1 MNSNFFGTGVAL
13 VTPFDIN
20 GNVDYV
26 AFARLLSNVVD
37 GGVDYVLV
45 MGTTGETPCLSVE
58 ERRKVIDFAKREI
71 AGRVPIMVGMSGN
84 NTSDLLDCIRNFD
97 FNGIGGLLT
106 ASPFY
111 NKPVQNGL
119 YAHFAHVAEVSPVPV
134 ILYNI
139 PGRTGVN
146 ISPETICRLARD
158 FDNIIAVK
166 EASGSV
172 DQIMRVVENKPE
184 RFTVISGDD
193 GLTLPLMA
201 AGVKGV
207 ISVVANAFP
216 RELSQMVKL
225 ALNGDFDQARKLHYR
240 LLPTVRLM
248 FAEGNPAGVKAYLS
262 QMGVI
267 QNVLRLPL
275 VNVSDDL
282 YARIANDIER
292 LKKVY
297 GF

>member
-1 MNSNFFGTGVAL
+1 MNNKFIGTGVAL

-20 GNVDYV
+20 GNIDFP
-26 AFARLLSNVVD
+26 AFARLLNHVID
-37 GGVDYVLV
+37 GGVNYVLV
-45 MGTTGETPCLSVE
+45 MGTTGETPCLSAS
-58 ERRKVIDFAKREI
+58 ERIQVIEFAKREV

-84 NTSDLLDCIRNFD
+84 NTADLIENIRNFD
-97 FNGIGGLLT
+97 FNGIDGLLS

-111 NKPVQNGL
+111 NKPVQEGM
-119 YAHFAHVAEVSPVPV
+119 YRHFAKIAETSPVPV

-146 ISPETICRLARD
+146 IQPETICRLARD
-158 FDNIIAVK
+158 FENIIAVK

-193 GLTLPLMA
+193 GLTLPLMS
-201 AGVKGV
+201 AGVMGV

-216 RELSQMVKL
+216 KAWSTMVNA
-225 ALNGDFDQARKLHYR
+225 ALNGDYATARQIHYKYLR
-240 LLPTVRLM
+240 TVRMM

-262 QMGVI
+262 QLGIM
-267 QNVLRLPL
+267 QNVLRMPL
-275 VNVSDDL
+275 INVSDDL
-282 YARIANDIER
+282 FAKISDDIVR
-292 LKKVY
+292 LNS
-297 GF
+297 

>member
-1 MNSNFFGTGVAL
+1 MNSKFFGTGVAL

-45 MGTTGETPCLSVE
+45 MGTTGETPCLSAE
-58 ERRKVIDFAKREI
+58 ERHKVIDFAKREI

-84 NTSDLLDCIRNFD
+84 NTSDLLDSIRNFD
-97 FNGIGGLLT
+97 FSGIDGLLT

-225 ALNGDFDQARKLHYR
+225 ALNGDFEQARKLHYK

-282 YARIANDIER
+282 FARIANDIER
-292 LKKVY
+292 LKN

>member
-45 MGTTGETPCLSVE
+45 MGTTGETPCLSAE

-84 NTSDLLDCIRNFD
+84 NTSDLLDSIRNFD
-97 FNGIGGLLT
+97 FSGIDGLLT

-146 ISPETICRLARD
+146 ISPETICRLASD

-184 RFTVISGDD
+184 CFTVISGDD

-225 ALNGDFDQARKLHYR
+225 ALSGDFEQARNWHYK

-282 YARIANDIER
+282 YARIANDILR
-292 LKKVY
+292 LKK
-297 GF
+297 

>member
-1 MNSNFFGTGVAL
+1 MNSKFLGTGVAL

-45 MGTTGETPCLSVE
+45 MGTTGETPCLSAE

-84 NTSDLLDCIRNFD
+84 NTSDLLDSIRNFD
-97 FNGIGGLLT
+97 FSGIDGLLT

-146 ISPETICRLARD
+146 ISPETICRLASD

-225 ALNGDFDQARKLHYR
+225 ALNGDFEQARKLHYK

-282 YARIANDIER
+282 YARIADDILR
-292 LKKVY
+292 LKK
-297 GF
+297 

>member
-1 MNSNFFGTGVAL
+1 MNSKFFGTGVAL

-45 MGTTGETPCLSVE
+45 MGTTGETPCLSAE

-84 NTSDLLDCIRNFD
+84 NTSDLLDSIRNFD
-97 FNGIGGLLT
+97 FSGIDGLLT

-146 ISPETICRLARD
+146 ILPETICRLASD

-225 ALNGDFDQARKLHYR
+225 ALSGDFEQARNLHYR

-282 YARIANDIER
+282 YARIASDIER
-292 LKKVY
+292 LKN

>member
-1 MNSNFFGTGVAL
+1 MNSKFFGTGVAL

-45 MGTTGETPCLSVE
+45 MGTTGETPCLSAE

-84 NTSDLLDCIRNFD
+84 NTSDLLDSIRNFY
-97 FNGIGGLLT
+97 FSGIDGLLT

-146 ISPETICRLARD
+146 ISPETICRLASD

-225 ALNGDFDQARKLHYR
+225 ALSGDFEQARNLHYR

-282 YARIANDIER
+282 YARIASDIER
-292 LKKVY
+292 LKN

>member
-1 MNSNFFGTGVAL
+1 MNSKFLGTGVAL

-45 MGTTGETPCLSVE
+45 MGTTGETPCLSAE

-84 NTSDLLDCIRNFD
+84 NTSDLLDSIRNFD
-97 FNGIGGLLT
+97 FSGIDGLLT

-146 ISPETICRLARD
+146 ISPETICRLASD

-184 RFTVISGDD
+184 CFTVISGDD

-225 ALNGDFDQARKLHYR
+225 ALSGDFEQARNWHYK

-282 YARIANDIER
+282 YARIANDILR
-292 LKKVY
+292 LKK
-297 GF
+297 

>member
-45 MGTTGETPCLSVE
+45 MGTTGETPCLSAE

-84 NTSDLLDCIRNFD
+84 NTSDLLDSIRNFD
-97 FNGIGGLLT
+97 FSGIDGLLS

-225 ALNGDFDQARKLHYR
+225 ALNGDFEHARKLHYK

-282 YARIANDIER
+282 FARIAGDILR
-292 LKKVY
+292 LKK
-297 GF
+297 

>member
-1 MNSNFFGTGVAL
+1 MNSKFFGTGVAL

-45 MGTTGETPCLSVE
+45 MGTTGETPCLSAE

-84 NTSDLLDCIRNFD
+84 NTSDLLDSIRNFD
-97 FNGIGGLLT
+97 FSGIDGLLT

-146 ISPETICRLARD
+146 ILPETICRLASD

-282 YARIANDIER
+282 YARIADDILR
-292 LKKVY
+292 LKK
-297 GF
+297 

>member
-1 MNSNFFGTGVAL
+1 MSKFVGTGVAL

-26 AFARLLSNVVD
+26 AFSRLLANVVD

-45 MGTTGETPCLSVE
+45 MGTTGETPCLSAE
-58 ERRKVIDFAKREI
+58 ERRRVIDFAKKEI

-84 NTSDLLDCIRNFD
+84 NTVDLLDSIRNFD
-97 FNGIGGLLT
+97 FNGIDGLLT

-146 ISPETICRLARD
+146 IAPETVCRLARD

-225 ALNGDFDQARKLHYR
+225 ALNGDFEPARKLHYKF
-240 LLPTVRLM
+240 LPTVRLM
-248 FAEGNPAGVKAYLS
+248 FAEGNPAGVKAYLA

-282 YARIANDIER
+282 YARIADDIER
-292 LKKVY
+292 LKNQ
-297 GF
+297 

>member
-1 MNSNFFGTGVAL
+1 MNSKFFGTGVAL

-45 MGTTGETPCLSVE
+45 MGTTGETPCLSAE

-84 NTSDLLDCIRNFD
+84 NTSDLLDSIRNFD
-97 FNGIGGLLT
+97 FSGIDGLLT

-146 ISPETICRLARD
+146 ISPETICRLASD

-184 RFTVISGDD
+184 CFTVISGDD

-225 ALNGDFDQARKLHYR
+225 ALSGDFEQARNLHYR

-282 YARIANDIER
+282 YARIANDILR
-292 LKKVY
+292 LKK
-297 GF
+297 

>member
-45 MGTTGETPCLSVE
+45 MGTTGETPCLSAE

-97 FNGIGGLLT
+97 FNGIDGLLT

>member
-1 MNSNFFGTGVAL
+1 MNKFIGTGVAL

-26 AFARLLSNVVD
+26 AFSRLLAHVID

-45 MGTTGETPCLSVE
+45 MGTTGETPCLSAT
-58 ERRKVIDFAKREI
+58 ERRQVIDFAKKEI

-84 NTSDLLDCIRNFD
+84 NTADLLDSIRNFD
-97 FNGIGGLLT
+97 FSGIDGLLT

-146 ISPETICRLARD
+146 ILPETICRLACD
-158 FDNIIAVK
+158 FDNIVAVK

-193 GLTLPLMA
+193 GLTLPLIS

-207 ISVVANAFP
+207 ISVIANAFP
-216 RELSQMVKL
+216 RDWSAMVKA
-225 ALNGDFDQARKLHYR
+225 ALNGDFDSARAIHYKYLR
-240 LLPTVRLM
+240 TVRMM
-248 FAEGNPAGVKAYLS
+248 FAEGNPAGVKAYLA
-262 QMGVI
+262 QMGI
-267 QNVLRLPL
+267 MQNVLRLPL

-282 YARIANDIER
+282 YARIADDIER
-292 LKKVY
+292 LKN

>member
-1 MNSNFFGTGVAL
+1 MNSKFFGTGVAL

-45 MGTTGETPCLSVE
+45 MGTTGETPCLSAE

-84 NTSDLLDCIRNFD
+84 NTSDLLDSIRNFD
-97 FNGIGGLLT
+97 FCGIDGFLT

-146 ISPETICRLARD
+146 ISPETICRLASD

-225 ALNGDFDQARKLHYR
+225 ALSGDFEQARNLHYR

-282 YARIANDIER
+282 YARIADDILR
-292 LKKVY
+292 LKK
-297 GF
+297 

>member
-1 MNSNFFGTGVAL
+1 MNSKFFGTGVAL

-45 MGTTGETPCLSVE
+45 MGTTGETPCLSAE
-58 ERRKVIDFAKREI
+58 ERRNVIDFAKREI

-84 NTSDLLDCIRNFD
+84 NTSDLLDSIRNFD
-97 FNGIGGLLT
+97 FSGIDGLLT

-146 ISPETICRLARD
+146 ISPETICRLASD

-225 ALNGDFDQARKLHYR
+225 ALSGDFEQARNLHYR

-282 YARIANDIER
+282 YARIADDILR
-292 LKKVY
+292 LKK
-297 GF
+297 

>member
-1 MNSNFFGTGVAL
+1 MNSKFFGTGVAL

-45 MGTTGETPCLSVE
+45 MGTTGETPCLSAE

-84 NTSDLLDCIRNFD
+84 NTSDLLDSIRNFD
-97 FNGIGGLLT
+97 FCGIDGLLT

-146 ISPETICRLARD
+146 ISPETICRLASD

-225 ALNGDFDQARKLHYR
+225 ALNGDFEQARKLHYK

-282 YARIANDIER
+282 YARIADDILR
-292 LKKVY
+292 LKK
-297 GF
+297 

>member
-1 MNSNFFGTGVAL
+1 MNNKFYGTGVAL

-26 AFARLLSNVVD
+26 AFSRLLAHVID

-45 MGTTGETPCLSVE
+45 MGTTGETPCLSAT
-58 ERRKVIDFAKREI
+58 ERRQVIEFAKKEV

-84 NTSDLLDCIRNFD
+84 NTADLIESIRGFD
-97 FNGIGGLLT
+97 FSGVDGLLT

-111 NKPVQNGL
+111 NKPVQEGL
-119 YAHFAHVAEVSPVPV
+119 YRHFAKVAEVSPVPV

-146 ISPETICRLARD
+146 ILPETICRLACN
-158 FDNIIAVK
+158 FDNIVAVK

-193 GLTLPLMA
+193 GLTLPLMS

-216 RELSQMVKL
+216 RDWSLMVNA
-225 ALNGDFDQARKLHYR
+225 ALKNDFETARSVHYKYLR
-240 LLPTVRLM
+240 TVRMM

-262 QMGVI
+262 QLGII

-282 YARIANDIER
+282 FAKIVDDIQR
-292 LKKVY
+292 LK
-297 GF
+297 F

>member
-1 MNSNFFGTGVAL
+1 MNSKFLGTGVAL

-45 MGTTGETPCLSVE
+45 MGTTGETPCLSAE

-84 NTSDLLDCIRNFD
+84 NTSDLLDSIRNFD
-97 FNGIGGLLT
+97 FSGIDGLLT

-225 ALNGDFDQARKLHYR
+225 ALNGDFEQARKLHYR

-282 YARIANDIER
+282 FARIADDILR
-292 LKKVY
+292 LRK
-297 GF
+297 

>member
-26 AFARLLSNVVD
+26 VFARLLSNVVD

-45 MGTTGETPCLSVE
+45 MGTTGETPCLSAE
-58 ERRKVIDFAKREI
+58 ERRKVIDFARREI

-84 NTSDLLDCIRNFD
+84 NTSDLLDSIRNFD
-97 FNGIGGLLT
+97 FSGIDGLLT

-119 YAHFAHVAEVSPVPV
+119 YAHFAHIAEVSPVPV

-225 ALNGDFDQARKLHYR
+225 ALDGDFEQARKLHYK

-282 YARIANDIER
+282 YARIASDIER
-292 LKKVY
+292 LKN

>member
-1 MNSNFFGTGVAL
+1 MNKFVGTGVAL

-26 AFARLLSNVVD
+26 AFSRLLAHVVD

-45 MGTTGETPCLSVE
+45 MGTTGETPCLSAE
-58 ERRKVIDFAKREI
+58 ERRQVIDFAKREI

-84 NTSDLLDCIRNFD
+84 NTSDLLDAIRNFD
-97 FNGIGGLLT
+97 FSGIDGLLT

-146 ISPETICRLARD
+146 ILPETICRLARD
-158 FDNIIAVK
+158 FENIIAVK

-201 AGVKGV
+201 VGVKGV

-216 RELSQMVKL
+216 HELSQMVRL
-225 ALNGDFDQARKLHYR
+225 ALDGDFEQARKLHYK

-248 FAEGNPAGVKAYLS
+248 FAEGNPAGVKAYLA

-282 YARIANDIER
+282 YARIADDIVR
-292 LKKVY
+292 LKK
-297 GF
+297 

>member
-1 MNSNFFGTGVAL
+1 MNSKFFGTGVAL

-45 MGTTGETPCLSVE
+45 MGTTGETPCLSAE

-84 NTSDLLDCIRNFD
+84 NTSDLLDSIRNFD
-97 FNGIGGLLT
+97 FSGIDGLLT

-146 ISPETICRLARD
+146 ISPETICRLASD

-225 ALNGDFDQARKLHYR
+225 ALSGDFEQARNLHYR

-282 YARIANDIER
+282 YARIADDILR
-292 LKKVY
+292 LKK
-297 GF
+297 

>member
-1 MNSNFFGTGVAL
+1 MNSKFFGTGVAL

-45 MGTTGETPCLSVE
+45 MGTTGETPCLSAE

-84 NTSDLLDCIRNFD
+84 NTSDLLDSIRNFD
-97 FNGIGGLLT
+97 FSGIDGLLT

-146 ISPETICRLARD
+146 ILPETICRLASD

-225 ALNGDFDQARKLHYR
+225 ALSGDFEQARNLHYR

-282 YARIANDIER
+282 YARIADDILR
-292 LKKVY
+292 LKK
-297 GF
+297 

>member
-1 MNSNFFGTGVAL
+1 MNKFVGTGVAL

-26 AFARLLSNVVD
+26 AFSRLLAHVVD

-45 MGTTGETPCLSVE
+45 MGTTGETPCLSAE
-58 ERRKVIDFAKREI
+58 ERRQVIDFAKREI

-84 NTSDLLDCIRNFD
+84 NTSDLLDAIRSFD
-97 FNGIGGLLT
+97 FSGIDGLLT

-134 ILYNI
+134 VLYNI

-158 FDNIIAVK
+158 FENIIAVK

-216 RELSQMVKL
+216 HELSQMVRL
-225 ALNGDFDQARKLHYR
+225 ALDGDFEQARKLHYK

-248 FAEGNPAGVKAYLS
+248 FAEGNPAGVKAYLA

-282 YARIANDIER
+282 YARIADDIVR
-292 LKKVY
+292 LKK
-297 GF
+297 

>member
-84 NTSDLLDCIRNFD
+84 NTSDLLDSIRNFD
-97 FNGIGGLLT
+97 FNGIDGLLT

-146 ISPETICRLARD
+146 ISPETICRLASD

-225 ALNGDFDQARKLHYR
+225 ALSGDFEQARNLHYR

-282 YARIANDIER
+282 YARIADDILR
-292 LKKVY
+292 LKK
-297 GF
+297 

>member
-1 MNSNFFGTGVAL
+1 MNSKFFGTGVAL

-45 MGTTGETPCLSVE
+45 MGTTGETPCLSAE

-84 NTSDLLDCIRNFD
+84 NTSDLLDSIRNFD
-97 FNGIGGLLT
+97 FSGIDGLLT

-146 ISPETICRLARD
+146 ISPETICRLASD

>member
-1 MNSNFFGTGVAL
+1 MSKFVGTGVAL

-26 AFARLLSNVVD
+26 AFSRLLANVVD

-45 MGTTGETPCLSVE
+45 MGTTGETPCLSAE
-58 ERRKVIDFAKREI
+58 ERRKLIDFAKREI

-84 NTSDLLDCIRNFD
+84 NTADLLDSIRNFD
-97 FNGIGGLLT
+97 FSGIDGLLT

-146 ISPETICRLARD
+146 IAPETICRLARD
-158 FDNIIAVK
+158 CENIIAVK

-184 RFTVISGDD
+184 RFIVISGDD

-225 ALNGDFDQARKLHYR
+225 ALNGDFEQARKLHYK

-248 FAEGNPAGVKAYLS
+248 FAEGNPAGVKAYLA

-282 YARIANDIER
+282 YAKIANDIER
-292 LKKVY
+292 LKN

>member
-1 MNSNFFGTGVAL
+1 MNSKFFGTGVAL

-45 MGTTGETPCLSVE
+45 MGTTGETPCLSAE

-84 NTSDLLDCIRNFD
+84 NTSDLLDSIRNFD
-97 FNGIGGLLT
+97 FSGIDGLLT

-146 ISPETICRLARD
+146 ISPETICRLASD

-225 ALNGDFDQARKLHYR
+225 ALSGDFEQARNLHYR

-275 VNVSDDL
+275 VNVSGDL
-282 YARIANDIER
+282 YARIADDILR
-292 LKKVY
+292 LKK
-297 GF
+297 

>member
-1 MNSNFFGTGVAL
+1 MNSKFFGTGVAL

-26 AFARLLSNVVD
+26 AFARLLSHVVD

-45 MGTTGETPCLSVE
+45 MGTTGETPCLSAE
-58 ERRKVIDFAKREI
+58 ERRKVIDFAKREM

-84 NTSDLLDCIRNFD
+84 NTSDLLDSIRNFD
-97 FNGIGGLLT
+97 FSGIDGLLT

-119 YAHFAHVAEVSPVPV
+119 YAHFAHVAEVSSVPV

-158 FDNIIAVK
+158 FENIIAVK

-225 ALNGDFDQARKLHYR
+225 ALNGDFEQARKLHYK

-282 YARIANDIER
+282 YARIASDIER
-292 LKKVY
+292 LKN

>member
-1 MNSNFFGTGVAL
+1 MNSKFFGTGVAL

-45 MGTTGETPCLSVE
+45 MGTTGETPCLSAE

-84 NTSDLLDCIRNFD
+84 NTSDLLDSIRNFD
-97 FNGIGGLLT
+97 FSGIDGLLT

-146 ISPETICRLARD
+146 ISPETICRLASD

-184 RFTVISGDD
+184 CFTVISGDD

-225 ALNGDFDQARKLHYR
+225 ALSGDFEQARNLHYR

-282 YARIANDIER
+282 YARIADDILR
-292 LKKVY
+292 LKK
-297 GF
+297 

>member
-1 MNSNFFGTGVAL
+1 MNKFVGTGVAL

-26 AFARLLSNVVD
+26 AFSRLLANVVD

-45 MGTTGETPCLSVE
+45 MGTTGETPCLSAE
-58 ERRKVIDFAKREI
+58 ERRQVIDFAKREI

-84 NTSDLLDCIRNFD
+84 NTSDLLDAIRNFD
-97 FNGIGGLLT
+97 FSGIDGLLT

-146 ISPETICRLARD
+146 ILPETISRLARD
-158 FDNIIAVK
+158 FENIIAVK

-216 RELSQMVKL
+216 HELSQMVRL
-225 ALNGDFDQARKLHYR
+225 ALDGDFEQARKLHYK

-248 FAEGNPAGVKAYLS
+248 FAEGNPAGVKAYLA

-282 YARIANDIER
+282 YARIADDIVR
-292 LKKVY
+292 LKK
-297 GF
+297 

>member
-1 MNSNFFGTGVAL
+1 MNKFVGTGVAL

-26 AFARLLSNVVD
+26 AFSRLLANVVD

-45 MGTTGETPCLSVE
+45 MGTTGETPCLSAE
-58 ERRKVIDFAKREI
+58 ERRQVIDFAKREI

-84 NTSDLLDCIRNFD
+84 NTSDLLDAIRNFD
-97 FNGIGGLLT
+97 FSGIDGLLT

-158 FDNIIAVK
+158 FENIIAVK

-216 RELSQMVKL
+216 RELSQMVRF
-225 ALNGDFDQARKLHYR
+225 ALDGDFEQARKLHYKF
-240 LLPTVRLM
+240 LPTVRFM
-248 FAEGNPAGVKAYLS
+248 FAEGNPAGVKAYLA

-282 YARIANDIER
+282 YARIADDIVR
-292 LKKVY
+292 LKK
-297 GF
+297 

>member
-1 MNSNFFGTGVAL
+1 MNSKFFGTGVAL

-45 MGTTGETPCLSVE
+45 MGTTGETPCLSAE

-84 NTSDLLDCIRNFD
+84 NTSDLLDSIRNFD
-97 FNGIGGLLT
+97 FNGIDGLLT

-146 ISPETICRLARD
+146 ISPETICRLASD

-225 ALNGDFDQARKLHYR
+225 ALSGDFEQARNLHYR

-282 YARIANDIER
+282 YARIADDILR
-292 LKKVY
+292 LKK
-297 GF
+297 

>member
-1 MNSNFFGTGVAL
+1 MNSKFFGTGVAL

-37 GGVDYVLV
+37 GGADYVLV
-45 MGTTGETPCLSVE
+45 MGTTGETPCLSAE
-58 ERRKVIDFAKREI
+58 ERCKVIDFAKREI

-84 NTSDLLDCIRNFD
+84 NTSDLLDSIRNFD
-97 FNGIGGLLT
+97 FTGIDGLLT

-119 YAHFAHVAEVSPVPV
+119 FAHFAHVAEVSPVPV

-225 ALNGDFDQARKLHYR
+225 ALNGDFEQARKLHYK

-282 YARIANDIER
+282 YARIAGDIER
-292 LKKVY
+292 LKNQ
-297 GF
+297 

>member
-1 MNSNFFGTGVAL
+1 MNSKFFGTGVAL

-20 GNVDYV
+20 GNVDYA

-45 MGTTGETPCLSVE
+45 MGTTGETPCLSAE

-84 NTSDLLDCIRNFD
+84 NTSDLLDSIRNFD
-97 FNGIGGLLT
+97 FCGIDGLLT

-146 ISPETICRLARD
+146 ISPETICRLACD

-225 ALNGDFDQARKLHYR
+225 ALSGDFEQARNLHYR

-282 YARIANDIER
+282 YARIADDILR
-292 LKKVY
+292 LKK
-297 GF
+297 

>member
-1 MNSNFFGTGVAL
+1 MNSKFYGTGVAL

-26 AFARLLSNVVD
+26 AFARLLSHVVE

-45 MGTTGETPCLSVE
+45 MGTTGETPCLSTE
-58 ERRKVIDFAKREI
+58 ERRRIIDFAKKEI
-71 AGRVPIMVGMSGN
+71 SGRIPIMVGMSGN
-84 NTSDLLDCIRNFD
+84 NTADLLNNIRNFD
-97 FNGIGGLLT
+97 FSGIDGLLT

-119 YAHFAHVAEVSPVPV
+119 YAHFAHIAEVAPVPV

-146 ISPETICRLARD
+146 ILPDTICRLARD
-158 FDNIIAVK
+158 FENIIAVK
-166 EASGSV
+166 EASGAV

-184 RFTVISGDD
+184 QFTVISGDD
-193 GLTLPLMA
+193 GLTLPLMS

-216 RELSQMVKL
+216 RELSQMVNL
-225 ALNGDFDQARKLHYR
+225 AINGDFEQARKLHYK

-248 FAEGNPAGVKAYLS
+248 FAEGNPAGVKAYLA
-262 QMGVI
+262 QLGMI

-275 VNVSDDL
+275 INVSEEL
-282 YARIANDIER
+282 YAKIADDIQRIR
-292 LKKVY
+292 L
-297 GF
+297 